1 MLCSWCS
8 TLKMS
13 LLRDNKI
20 VYYLIGTLEERDLV
34 LLYLFES
41 ISVLFLPLKYIFPLV
56 ISLNQ
61 LMIPGSSQLCIIG
74 FCSMSNNEF
83 CFAVNTESLLLFL
96 VMSM

>member
-1 MLCSWCS
+1 
-8 TLKMS
+8 MS

-56 ISLNQ
+56 IFLNQ
-61 LMIPGSSQLCIIG
+61 LMIPGSSQLSIIG